1 MTKKMTTTV
10 NKITHNKGYNGFI
23 RGLGIKDIRLTS
35 ATIENIECSY
45 MPSEAVIK
53 WRIASSYE
61 NKEKRIE
68 IIHRYN
74 VRVLEKNIDLK
85 AKIKVVF
92 CVTYESETPM
102 NDDYFERFKARNLP
116 LNTWPY
122 FREYI
127 HNSLSRMGWSSFVA
141 PAYIIQ
147 P

>member
-1 MTKKMTTTV
+1 MTKKVTTTAN
-10 NKITHNKGYNGFI
+10 NKTHNKSYNGFI
-23 RGLGIKDIRLTS
+23 RGLDISDVRLTS

-53 WRIASSYE
+53 WRTASSYE
-61 NKEKRIE
+61 NKGNRIE

-102 NDDYFERFKARNLP
+102 NDDYFERFKTRNLP